1 MRAAGACG
9 GRPRSGRGRPP
20 AEPTLLASF
29 SEGFQRRELPAMGL
43 EQLLAKGM
51 GRDGRTEEADGWD
64 WGGFCG

>member
-1 MRAAGACG
+1 
-9 GRPRSGRGRPP
+9 
-20 AEPTLLASF
+20 
-29 SEGFQRRELPAMGL
+29 MGL